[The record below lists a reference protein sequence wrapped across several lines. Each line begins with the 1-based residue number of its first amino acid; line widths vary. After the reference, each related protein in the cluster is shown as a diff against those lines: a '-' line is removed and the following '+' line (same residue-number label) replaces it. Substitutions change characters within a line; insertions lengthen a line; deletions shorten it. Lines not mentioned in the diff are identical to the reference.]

1 MRTSQLYDADYYPAA
16 PALTV
21 GIGSPKGKV
30 ARSEVTALVDTGAD
44 VTMIPLSILRS
55 SGGRIQETRR
65 LRGSLSE
72 SVIVAR
78 CLVAVLV
85 AGCAIRGIRAVA
97 LEDNYDSILGRDVLN
112 QLELTLNGP
121 AQETW
126 VA

>member
-21 GIGSPKGKV
+21 GIGSPKGNV
-30 ARSEVTALVDTGAD
+30 ARSEVTALVDTGAE

-55 SGGRIQETRR
+55 SGGRIQEKRR
-65 LRGSLSE
+65 LRGILGE
-72 SVIVAR
+72 SVVNRYLITVY
-78 CLVAVLV
+78 V
-85 AGCAIRGIRAVA
+85 AGYAIRGIRAVA